1 MLDLKLEAI
10 NENDVLYLSV
20 CSWVTLKKPL
30 IKILNLRTYFWTI
43 SSRKRFKNVRYIIA
57 AFTHMGL
64 FFNMFLFN
72 DILYMYSQ
80 SKCPFFVQDSSRKV
94 VCDAVTLGIPTPTF
108 SSALAFYDGY
118 RYVGQ
123 LLLSRGIKSPV
134 NVSSEGRSSE
144 REK

>member
-1 MLDLKLEAI
+1 MFLGNIKEAFDKDSELKNLLLDDFFKKEI
-10 NENDVLYLSV
+10 QKCQVYNCCIY
-20 CSWVTLKKPL
+20 TL
-30 IKILNLRTYFWTI
+30 
-43 SSRKRFKNVRYIIA
+43 
-57 AFTHMGL
+57 GL

-80 SKCPFFVQDSSRKV
+80 SKCPFFVQDSWRKV
-94 VCDAVTLGIPTPTF
+94 VCAAVTLGIPTPTF